1 MSSQYAGTVNQNK
14 EDNSIHQKN
23 LTKLCRVCCSMV
35 GKKKYDVKR
44 YTDSIENN
52 FYININ
58 IDGISLDPEYMCQK
72 CYSLV
77 TSSMKRKTTIKLT
90 PFSECDPHS
99 TNCQIYNKVKLL
111 QKWIIG
117 TQKLKTQ
124 KIPLGKTKAN
134 TNICTQSALENL
146 KETTQPDLL
155 PNKLTLKYFAPDINP
170 HLHLCVCGI
179 SENLRKPLITKSCQ
193 HVFCFLCLS
202 SFLKSKPEDPTFCPT
217 CSKQF
222 SINDVSHSTHTNDI
236 INIPMLSCKTCN
248 TKYCTI
254 TEYNLYLIHQKE
266 CSLSTAEQSQSMS
279 VTDIFDLPEKCKITR
294 LVQGAE
300 LHVIRTKMS
309 MSSLPNNSIEFKT
322 DGPRVRYILIKII
335 KNPTT
340 YYF

>member
-117 TQKLKTQ
+117 TQKLKT
-124 KIPLGKTKAN
+124 KN
-134 TNICTQSALENL
+134 TS
-146 KETTQPDLL
+146 
-155 PNKLTLKYFAPDINP
+155 
-170 HLHLCVCGI
+170 G
-179 SENLRKPLITKSCQ
+179 
-193 HVFCFLCLS
+193 
-202 SFLKSKPEDPTFCPT
+202 
-217 CSKQF
+217 
-222 SINDVSHSTHTNDI
+222 
-236 INIPMLSCKTCN
+236 
-248 TKYCTI
+248 
-254 TEYNLYLIHQKE
+254 
-266 CSLSTAEQSQSMS
+266 
-279 VTDIFDLPEKCKITR
+279 
-294 LVQGAE
+294 
-300 LHVIRTKMS
+300 
-309 MSSLPNNSIEFKT
+309 
-322 DGPRVRYILIKII
+322 
-335 KNPTT
+335 
-340 YYF
+340 